1 MTVTRSIGLLFLI
14 TLWMVACTSTSP
26 KNEEH
31 QGDGVEEVEEEEVD
45 VRSMLTRDVSTL
57 ISDSGVT
64 QYRIT
69 TPQWEIFDNSKTPR
83 WYFPEGLH
91 VEKFDSLYAT
101 DASIM
106 ADTGYFYTNKKLWR
120 LVDDV
125 RIVNQVGDKFNTD
138 ELFWDQREK
147 KIYSDKFIH
156 IEREETIIEGYG
168 FESNEEMTK
177 YTIRTPSGIFP
188 IKDAARQSDSTS
200 LEVEVDTMN
209 MIQN

>member
-1 MTVTRSIGLLFLI
+1 MTIIRSIVLLFLM
-14 TLWMVACTSTSP
+14 TLWMVACSSP
-26 KNEEH
+26 APETEAVT
-31 QGDGVEEVEEEEVD
+31 DEEVEKEEVD
-45 VRSMLTRDVSTL
+45 IRSMLTRDVSTL

-69 TPQWEIFDNSKTPR
+69 TPQWEVFDNSKEPR

-91 VEKFDSLYAT
+91 VEKFDSVYAT

-125 RIVNQVGDKFNTD
+125 RIVNQAGDKFNTD
-138 ELFWDQREK
+138 ELFWDQRHK

-156 IEREETIIEGYG
+156 IEKEETIIEGYG
-168 FESNEEMTK
+168 FESNETMTK

-188 IKDAARQSDSTS
+188 IKDAAKQTDTT
-200 LEVEVDTMN
+200 EVEVDTLT
-209 MIQN
+209 MITN